1 MKRDLDIVVLS
12 DLHLGTVGCHAVELT
27 QYLNSI
33 NPDKLILNGDI
44 IDIWNFRKYYWPETH
59 MLVIKTILNMMAS
72 GTEVYYLTGNH
83 DEIIRKIST
92 LSVGQLHIKDKLKLQ
107 LNGGSC
113 WIFHGD
119 VFDVTMKHSKWLA
132 KLGGIG
138 YDLLIMLN
146 QGINKLLN
154 LAGYEKYSLSKK
166 IKNSVKQ
173 AVKFIEDFEQ
183 TAINLAIDNQYDYVI
198 CGHIHQPI
206 IKKVSNEYGSVTYMN
221 SGDWVENLTAL
232 EYNNGK
238 WELYRYNPDFFKGV
252 IQPQPITKNIHLGIE
267 ELLATE
273 ATE

>member
-1 MKRDLDIVVLS
+1 MKRDLEIVVLS

-27 QYLNSI
+27 QYLNSV
-33 NPDKLILNGDI
+33 NPEKLILNGDI

-59 MLVIKTILNMMAS
+59 MLAIKTILNMMAA

-92 LSVGQLHIKDKLKLQ
+92 LTVGQLHIKDKLKLQ
-107 LNGGSC
+107 LSNKSC

-146 QGINKLLN
+146 QGINKLLT
-154 LAGYEKYSLSKK
+154 LGGYEKYSLSKK
-166 IKNSVKQ
+166 IKHSVKQ
-173 AVKFIEDFEQ
+173 AVKFIDDFEQ
-183 TAINLAIDNQYDYVI
+183 TAIDLAIDNKYDYVV
-198 CGHIHQPI
+198 CGHIHQPV
-206 IKKVSNEYGSVTYMN
+206 IKEARNQYGSVTYMN

-232 EYNNGK
+232 EYNNGE
-238 WELYRYNPDFFKGV
+238 WELYKYNAELFKGN
-252 IQPQPITKNIHLGIE
+252 IQPKPVPKSIKIGIE
-267 ELLATE
+267 ELLAAE
-273 ATE
+273 